1 MYNIKFDKEHN
12 VVKLASE
19 DVSFSKDAYPI
30 KGTDMSLG
38 LLEHLL
44 NHHDGIRVIIQ
55 CKDPKV
61 TENIATYMGAV
72 IVTDPIEPVKEVK
85 PRNLENIKT
94 VSKTEKKKWN
104 SSHIPGQFAILRNE
118 DTKLIY
124 IGFRQHTYSYYNV
137 LCVTDDVARKFM
149 YDVAHTAASK
159 ENKTKSGKM
168 LHSVDE
174 RDSGIHQYWMD
185 YMDKAYMQGV
195 AQYAE

>member
-1 MYNIKFDKEHN
+1 MYNIKFDREHN
-12 VVKLASE
+12 TVKLASK
-19 DVSFSKDAYPI
+19 DVSFSNDAYPV
-30 KGTDMSLG
+30 TETEASLE
-38 LLEHLL
+38 LLQYLL
-44 NHHDGIRVIIQ
+44 THHEGIRVIVQ
-55 CKDPKV
+55 CKNPKV
-61 TENIATYMGAV
+61 TESLANSMGA
-72 IVTDPIEPVKEVK
+72 IITTEPVKADVK
-85 PRNLENIKT
+85 PRNLENVKT

-137 LCVTDDVARKFM
+137 LCVSDDVARKFM

-174 RDSGIHQYWMD
+174 RDVGIHQYWMD